1 MTNPNPSP
9 IGIGFGF
16 VQFGGVFITD
26 LNRKRVFVNPLR
38 TLQLDY
44 NAIFDTGC
52 IGLQSCIEMQPKKCM
67 QPTDK
72 LKFIFFST
80 LPLLDK

>member
-1 MTNPNPSP
+1 MP
-9 IGIGFGF
+9 F
-16 VQFGGVFITD
+16 
-26 LNRKRVFVNPLR
+26 
-38 TLQLDY
+38 LQRALFMAT

-72 LKFIFFST
+72 SELVALYQNINACFVYGSFSIDRFYQKHPNSVGHT
-80 LPLLDK
+80 MPKKQRKDR